1 MDVAESGHSP
11 MSTAKSSSGN
21 WKYVAKPEME
31 KPFTLVQEV
40 FR

>member
-1 MDVAESGHSP
+1 MEVAERGHSP
-11 MSTAKSSSGN
+11 ISTAKSSSGN

-31 KPFTLVQEV
+31 NPFTEVQDV